1 LGESNFNE
9 LIDTKN
15 SRFLRDFFRHCAG
28 MIAVSHSIKKAIV
41 ASTGNDEK
49 IASKIIVEPNGVDTQ
64 IFRQLDKYD
73 IRKQLGIPLDDI
85 VILFVGS
92 LIQRKGA
99 RRLAAAVDGLEN
111 THVYFIGNSGDDVPE
126 EKANIHLCGSMSPH
140 NVAAYLNAADF
151 FVLPTLA
158 EGCCNAIVEA
168 MACGLPIISSNRD
181 FNEGILDDQCA
192 ILLDPLDI
200 SAIRDAIITLSNDST
215 LRKKMSEAALRKAQ
229 FLDITQRA
237 QRILSFMEDQIKN
250 G

>member
-1 LGESNFNE
+1 
-9 LIDTKN
+9 
-15 SRFLRDFFRHCAG
+15 
-28 MIAVSHSIKKAIV
+28 
-41 ASTGNDEK
+41 
-49 IASKIIVEPNGVDTQ
+49 
-64 IFRQLDKYD
+64 
-73 IRKQLGIPLDDI
+73 
-85 VILFVGS
+85 
-92 LIQRKGA
+92 
-99 RRLAAAVDGLEN
+99 
-111 THVYFIGNSGDDVPE
+111 
-126 EKANIHLCGSMSPH
+126 MSPH